1 MVWIPGKDVNSQSA
15 HYKSKMIA
23 KAKIIAMVVVP
34 AVILIIG
41 IVILV
46 LRMKNV
52 IWKLKEKGNKKD
64 ES

>member
-1 MVWIPGKDVNSQSA
+1 
-15 HYKSKMIA
+15 MIA